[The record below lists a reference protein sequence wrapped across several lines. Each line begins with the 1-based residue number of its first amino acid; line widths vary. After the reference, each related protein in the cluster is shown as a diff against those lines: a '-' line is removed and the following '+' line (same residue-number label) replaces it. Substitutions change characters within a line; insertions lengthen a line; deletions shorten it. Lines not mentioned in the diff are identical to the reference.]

1 MFLARNSKRIEIH
14 VKRTSLS
21 AVGVIRMVTTSDAAD
36 ASSKSLSGVHVR
48 ALTLSSAL
56 SGMTSG
62 WMQLGDAVFALC
74 NISPQHVGT
83 TLCPSEG
90 LLWLRTTLIWFL
102 RMVHGTWMSA
112 ASAELPTMVALFDS
126 AKRVVEMI
134 TIAHTSMVPPESL
147 GFTLG
152 DGDVVPRPH
161 AEVVAPRSGIPLQA
175 SGSAD
180 GPMDDVPA
188 AEEAEDA
195 EVPVP
200 ERDEGGDPTEV
211 VIDGVKLDS
220 NSSLRTLR
228 SACESLGLAAGGSK
242 MKCLK
247 RLWDHLQAQVLIASH
262 GARRE
267 LQGEMQRP
275 VHAQSVPVEPTA
287 KEVSDHN
294 MAHQPYAAWC
304 ELCVANKAMQD
315 PHLQRVEASGE
326 REFRLW
332 VCSTV

>member
-1 MFLARNSKRIEIH
+1 MERLLKDGQLLEKNQEGMFLARNSKRIPIH
-14 VKRTSLS
+14 VKRTSFS
-21 AVGVIRMVTTSDAAD
+21 AVGVFRMVTTSDAAD
-36 ASSKSLSGVHVR
+36 TPSKSLSGVHVR

-62 WMQLGDAVFALC
+62 WTQLGDAAFALC

-83 TLCPSEG
+83 PLCPSEG
-90 LLWLRTTLIWFL
+90 LLWLKTTLICFL

-126 AKRVVEMI
+126 AKRVVEVI
-134 TIAHTSMVPPESL
+134 TIAHTSMVPPQSL

-211 VIDGVKLDS
+211 VIDGAKLD
-220 NSSLRTLR
+220 
-228 SACESLGLAAGGSK
+228 
-242 MKCLK
+242 
-247 RLWDHLQAQVLIASH
+247 
-262 GARRE
+262 
-267 LQGEMQRP
+267 
-275 VHAQSVPVEPTA
+275 
-287 KEVSDHN
+287 
-294 MAHQPYAAWC
+294 
-304 ELCVANKAMQD
+304 
-315 PHLQRVEASGE
+315 
-326 REFRLW
+326 
-332 VCSTV
+332 

>member
-1 MFLARNSKRIEIH
+1 MFLARNSKRIPIH

-152 DGDVVPRPH
+152 DGYVVPRPH

-200 ERDEGGDPTEV
+200 ERDRG
-211 VIDGVKLDS
+211 
-220 NSSLRTLR
+220 R
-228 SACESLGLAAGGSK
+228 
-242 MKCLK
+242 
-247 RLWDHLQAQVLIASH
+247 
-262 GARRE
+262 
-267 LQGEMQRP
+267 
-275 VHAQSVPVEPTA
+275 
-287 KEVSDHN
+287 
-294 MAHQPYAAWC
+294 
-304 ELCVANKAMQD
+304 
-315 PHLQRVEASGE
+315 
-326 REFRLW
+326 
-332 VCSTV
+332 

>member
-1 MFLARNSKRIEIH
+1 MDSCWKKNQEGMFLARNSKRIPIH
-14 VKRTSLS
+14 VKRTSFS
-21 AVGVIRMVTTSDAAD
+21 AVGVFRMVTTSDAAD
-36 ASSKSLSGVHVR
+36 TPSKSLSGVHVR

-62 WMQLGDAVFALC
+62 WTQLGDAAFALC
-74 NISPQHVGT
+74 NIPQHVGT
-83 TLCPSEG
+83 PLCPSEG
-90 LLWLRTTLIWFL
+90 LLWLKTTLICFL

-112 ASAELPTMVALFDS
+112 ASAELPTMVALF
-126 AKRVVEMI
+126 VEVI
-134 TIAHTSMVPPESL
+134 TIAHTSMVPPQSL

-211 VIDGVKLDS
+211 VIDGAKLD
-220 NSSLRTLR
+220 
-228 SACESLGLAAGGSK
+228 
-242 MKCLK
+242 
-247 RLWDHLQAQVLIASH
+247 
-262 GARRE
+262 
-267 LQGEMQRP
+267 
-275 VHAQSVPVEPTA
+275 
-287 KEVSDHN
+287 
-294 MAHQPYAAWC
+294 
-304 ELCVANKAMQD
+304 
-315 PHLQRVEASGE
+315 
-326 REFRLW
+326 
-332 VCSTV
+332 